1 MINTI
6 APIEPRNPGIVPP
19 WLLPAVNKNPGTVPP
34 WFSTPTKILPV
45 ENGETQFVHQ
55 STDISP
61 MTFVDVLRAR

>member
-6 APIEPRNPGIVPP
+6 APVTPRNPGIVPP
-19 WLLPAVNKNPGTVPP
+19 WLLPTVNKNPGTVPP
-34 WFSTPTKILPV
+34 WFQGAKILPV
-45 ENGETQFVHQ
+45 EDGETQFVHQ